1 MEERKVKMNQIEVNK
16 QRAQLLVTARNL
28 LNDEYQKKRSEQFAK
43 WQTESNHLW
52 VSKGII
58 LPYPSSFGYPSEEEI
73 VAKALELY
81 NAQNNIKPAGVE
93 LPTTDESMTSSVT
106 AKLIEVSQN
115 VKPVAL
121 PEVPEQTP
129 WEQYLLPEEIKQP
142 EPETEVKLPEPTASI
157 PVIPLP
163 EPVVEPEPVIEDV
176 APKEEPELTEEQL
189 EEVKSNSRLRG
200 LLAQFITM
208 AKNLDAKAKKDEGT
222 PI

>member
-1 MEERKVKMNQIEVNK
+1 MNQMEINK

-52 VSKGII
+52 ISKGII

-73 VAKALELY
+73 VSKALELY
-81 NAQNNIKPAGVE
+81 NAQNNIKPVSTGVE
-93 LPTTDESMTSSVT
+93 LPPTDESMTSSVT
-106 AKLIEVSQN
+106 AKLMEVSQT
-115 VKPVAL
+115 VKPVVL
-121 PEVPEQTP
+121 PEVPNITP
-129 WEQYLLPEEIKQP
+129 WEQYLIPVP
-142 EPETEVKLPEPTASI
+142 EPVAEP

-163 EPVVEPEPVIEDV
+163 EPVEEPEPQIEDV
-176 APKEEPELTEEQL
+176 DTKEEPELTEEQI

-208 AKNLDAKAKKDEGT
+208 AKGLDAKAKKDEGT

>member
-1 MEERKVKMNQIEVNK
+1 MNQLEINK
-16 QRAQLLVTARNL
+16 QRAQLLTTARNL
-28 LNDEYQKKRSEQFAK
+28 LNDEYQKKRSEQFSK

-52 VSKGII
+52 LSKGIM

-81 NAQNNIKPAGVE
+81 NAQNNIKPASTGVE
-93 LPTTDESMTSSVT
+93 LPKTDEAMTSSVT
-106 AKLIEVSQN
+106 ARLMEVSQN
-115 VKPVAL
+115 VRPVVL
-121 PEVPEQTP
+121 PEVPDVTP
-129 WEQYLLPEEIKQP
+129 WEQYFAPAPEEVRQP
-142 EPETEVKLPEPTASI
+142 EPD
-157 PVIPLP
+157 PVVEQPVAIPLP
-163 EPVVEPEPVIEDV
+163 EPVVEPEPQVEDV
-176 APKEEPELTEEQL
+176 EVKDEQTLTEEQI

>member
-1 MEERKVKMNQIEVNK
+1 MNQIEINK

-28 LNDEYQKKRSEQFAK
+28 LNEEYQKKRSEQFAK

-58 LPYPSSFGYPSEEEI
+58 LPYPSSFGYPTEEEI

-81 NAQNNIKPAGVE
+81 NAQNNGKPSGIE
-93 LPTTDESMTSSVT
+93 LPKTDDAMTSSVT
-106 AKLIEVSQN
+106 AKLMEVSHN
-115 VKPVAL
+115 VKPVVM
-121 PEVPEQTP
+121 PEVPVITP
-129 WEQYLLPEEIKQP
+129 WEQYLTPEAIKEP
-142 EPETEVKLPEPTASI
+142 EPVISLPD
-157 PVIPLP
+157 PVVDP
-163 EPVVEPEPVIEDV
+163 EPVVEDV
-176 APKEEPELTEEQL
+176 DTKEELELTEEQI

-208 AKNLDAKAKKDEGT
+208 AKGLDAKAKKDEGT